1 MKFFIRLQLFSFLKK
16 TQNTMDDRP
25 RPFKIFKTLN
35 REDSTR
41 DCIIL
46 TCTTYNQH
54 FNLYYIS
61 QLVIKF
67 KAPVYGD
74 FTFTLQPIEL
84 NTVTCSIELNHATV
98 TESG

>member
-1 MKFFIRLQLFSFLKK
+1 M
-16 TQNTMDDRP
+16 NDRGHSKIC
-25 RPFKIFKTLN
+25 RPETEN
-35 REDSTR
+35 NTR
-41 DCIIL
+41 DCFTL
-46 TCTTYNQH
+46 TFTTYDQH

-74 FTFTLQPIEL
+74 FTFHSTAYSIEL
-84 NTVTCSIELNHATV
+84 NTVTCPIGLNHATV

>member
-1 MKFFIRLQLFSFLKK
+1 MCG
-16 TQNTMDDRP
+16 TQ
-25 RPFKIFKTLN
+25 N

-41 DCIIL
+41 DCITL
-46 TCTTYNQH
+46 TLTTYNQH
-54 FNLYYIS
+54 FNLYQIS

-74 FTFTLQPIEL
+74 FTFTLQPMEL
-84 NTVTCSIELNHATV
+84 NTVTCPIGLIHATV

>member
-1 MKFFIRLQLFSFLKK
+1 MSNSSVLLFFSKK
-16 TQNTMDDRP
+16 TQNVKNDRCHS
-25 RPFKIFKTLN
+25 KICRTQN

-41 DCIIL
+41 DYSTL
-46 TCTTYNQH
+46 TFTTYDQH

-74 FTFTLQPIEL
+74 FTFTLQPIVL
-84 NTVTCSIELNHATV
+84 N
-98 TESG
+98 